1 MPPRGTAEEVTPAVM
16 DQLGAAVG
24 LLRGKAP
31 EQVEGF
37 KAVVLGACDA
47 VANASKGVAPE
58 ESAVIDQ
65 VRSALASGGPATP
78 QGAPPPAPTA

>member
-1 MPPRGTAEEVTPAVM
+1 MPPW
-16 DQLGAAVG
+16 
-24 LLRGKAP
+24 AP
-31 EQVEGF
+31 WRWS
-37 KAVVLGACDA
+37 DA

-65 VRSALASGGPATP
+65 VRSALASAGPATP